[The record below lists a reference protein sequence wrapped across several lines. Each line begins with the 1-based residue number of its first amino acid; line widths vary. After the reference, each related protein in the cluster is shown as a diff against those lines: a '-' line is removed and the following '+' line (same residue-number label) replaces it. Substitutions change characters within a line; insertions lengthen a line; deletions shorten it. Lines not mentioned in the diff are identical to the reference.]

1 MILSSTFG
9 LLLIVQ
15 FTNGCF
21 GPIQLPIIPAPAP
34 PTAAP
39 APPTA
44 APAPTTAAPA
54 PTTAAPAPTTAAPA
68 PVTTAP
74 PSSCQCGQTNRISK
88 IVGGV
93 ETEQNEYPWQV
104 GLLSSR
110 FSSTPFCG
118 GTLISNTEVL
128 TAAHCT
134 EGGGANYV
142 LLGEHD
148 LTANDGQ
155 SVVQVCGVK
164 DHPDY
169 NSATTNYDFS
179 ILTLCN
185 PVTYSTSVRP
195 ACLPSSASTN
205 YDNVEAVVSGWGT
218 TSSGGSQPDVLMEA
232 TVNTMSNAECRGSTT
247 AYRPSQITD
256 QMICAAFAGRDSCQG
271 DSGGPLV
278 TADSNG
284 FYTLI
289 GVVSWGYGC
298 AQSNAP
304 GVYGRVTSVLPWIN
318 DNTSGNT
325 CTRSSSFSDTQ
336 QTGSTF
342 TADNQKIASNANEQN
357 VRRSA
362 VRNPTDNSKRMGS
375 ARMIQNPISE

>member
-1 MILSSTFG
+1 
-9 LLLIVQ
+9 
-15 FTNGCF
+15 
-21 GPIQLPIIPAPAP
+21 
-34 PTAAP
+34 
-39 APPTA
+39 
-44 APAPTTAAPA
+44 
-54 PTTAAPAPTTAAPA
+54 
-68 PVTTAP
+68 
-74 PSSCQCGQTNRISK
+74 
-88 IVGGV
+88 VGGV
-93 ETEQNEYPWQV
+93 ETEKNEYPWQV

-134 EGGGANYV
+134 EGGGTNYV
-142 LLGEHD
+142 VLGEHD
-148 LTANDGQ
+148 LTANDGEN
-155 SVVQVCGVK
+155 VVQVCGIK

-179 ILTLCN
+179 ILTLCS
-185 PVTYSTSVRP
+185 PVTYTSSVRP
-195 ACLPSSASTN
+195 ACLPSSASNN

-232 TVNTMSNAECRGSTT
+232 TVNTMSNAQCGGSTT
-247 AYRPSQITD
+247 DYRPSQITD
-256 QMICAAFAGRDSCQG
+256 QMMCAAFSGRDSCQG

-278 TADSNG
+278 TADSSG

-298 AQSNAP
+298 AQASAP
-304 GVYGRVTSVLPWIN
+304 GVYARVTSVLPWIN

-325 CTRSSSFSDTQ
+325 CTRSSSFSDTP

-342 TADNQKIASNANEQN
+342 TADNQQKIASNADEQN

-362 VRNPTDNSKRMGS
+362 VQNPVDNSKRMGS
-375 ARMIQNPISE
+375 ARKINP